1 MVKVDMAL
9 RVLVVREAHT
19 NIAPSVLSE
28 LRRRYEVELAAAIC
42 ESEIERYALVLVF
55 EHAGAEA
62 WLELNALGGRRGEN
76 VILLKESPSV
86 PAIVRALR
94 SGVAAVLPCV
104 DDAALI
110 TQTCEDVLSN
120 LELGGVLER
129 LEADSTPVE
138 ADSTPATTEPVLL
151 GESAAIEELRRRLRM
166 AAGSSMPVLLT
177 GEAGTGKE
185 LSARTI
191 HAGSA
196 GAQAPFVV
204 WGRGVSRHLLAQS
217 ELFGGS
223 RPLEGATV
231 LLREISDLP
240 LDLQALLVAA
250 LERNAHGEREATPPR
265 LIATTEKNLS
275 LEVEAGRFSGDLL
288 TRLQA
293 LAVPV
298 PPLRERG
305 HDVLVLAYH
314 FLRRAS
320 SKARRL
326 MGLTPLAA
334 RSLLNYSW
342 PGNVRELEQCIAAAA
357 SVARYDLLREID
369 LPRHV
374 ASLPD
379 VSAAPDIDPLSAI
392 EREHVLTVLRSV
404 RGNKTRASRLL
415 GVDRKTL
422 YRKLES
428 YGLVGESRSRGRSA
442 GINVRG
448 PGGSA

>member
-1 MVKVDMAL
+1 MAP

-19 NIAPSVLSE
+19 TIAPSVLSE
-28 LRRRYEVELAAAIC
+28 LRRRYEVEVTGAIC
-42 ESEIERYALVLVF
+42 ESEIERYALVILF
-55 EHAGAEA
+55 EHAGIEA
-62 WLELNALGGRRGEN
+62 SFELNARGERRGEN

-104 DDAALI
+104 DDAGLI
-110 TQTCEDVLSN
+110 VQTCEDVLSN
-120 LELGGVLER
+120 LQLGGVLER
-129 LEADSTPVE
+129 LESEADPVE
-138 ADSTPATTEPVLL
+138 EEPTLL
-151 GESAAIEELRRRLRM
+151 GGSAATEELRRRLRL
-166 AAGSSMPVLLT
+166 AAGSSMPVLLI
-177 GEAGTGKE
+177 GEAGSGKE

-191 HAGSA
+191 HAASERS
-196 GAQAPFVV
+196 QAPFVV
-204 WGRGVSRHLLAQS
+204 WGRGASRHVLLQS
-217 ELFGGS
+217 ELFGGPKS
-223 RPLEGATV
+223 LGGATV
-231 LLREISDLP
+231 LLREVSNLS
-240 LDLQALLVAA
+240 LELQAALVAA
-250 LERNAHGEREATPPR
+250 LERAGAEPVKSPSPR
-265 LIATTEKNLS
+265 LIATTEKDLA

-288 TRLQA
+288 TQLQA
-293 LAVPV
+293 LAIPV
-298 PPLRERG
+298 PPLRARG
-305 HDVLVLAYH
+305 HDVLVLAHH

-320 SKARRL
+320 SPARRL

-334 RSLLNYSW
+334 RSLLSYPW

-357 SVARYDLLREID
+357 AIARYDLLREID

-374 ASLPD
+374 ANLPE

-428 YGLVGESRSRGRSA
+428 YGLVAEGRSRGRSA
-442 GINVRG
+442 SINVRG

>member
-1 MVKVDMAL
+1 MAP

-19 NIAPSVLSE
+19 TIAPSVLSE
-28 LRRRYEVELAAAIC
+28 LRRRYEVEVTGAIC
-42 ESEIERYALVLVF
+42 ESEIERYALVVLF
-55 EHAGAEA
+55 EHAGAEPGF
-62 WLELNALGGRRGEN
+62 ELDALGERRGEN

-104 DDAALI
+104 DDAGLI
-110 TQTCEDVLSN
+110 AQTCEDVLSN
-120 LELGGVLER
+120 LQLGGVLER
-129 LEADSTPVE
+129 LESEPAGAE
-138 ADSTPATTEPVLL
+138 ADPALI
-151 GESAAIEELRRRLRM
+151 GGSDAIEELRRRLRL
-166 AAGSSMPVLLT
+166 AAASSMPVLLF

-185 LSARTI
+185 LAARAI
-191 HAGSA
+191 HAGCENSH
-196 GAQAPFVV
+196 GPLVV
-204 WGRGVSRHLLAQS
+204 WGRNISRHVLLQS
-217 ELFGGS
+217 EVFGGPRS
-223 RPLEGATV
+223 VGGATV
-231 LLREISDLP
+231 VLREVCDLS
-240 LDLQALLVAA
+240 LELQASLVAA
-250 LERNAHGEREATPPR
+250 LDRAGARTFESPPPR
-265 LIATTEKNLS
+265 LIATTEKNLAQ
-275 LEVEAGRFSGDLL
+275 EVEAGRFRSDLL
-288 TRLQA
+288 ARFQA
-293 LAVPV
+293 FAIPL

-320 SKARRL
+320 SPARRL

-334 RSLLNYSW
+334 RSLLSYAW

-357 SVARYDLLREID
+357 SIARYDLLREID

-374 ASLPD
+374 TNLSE

-428 YGLVGESRSRGRSA
+428 YGLVAEGRARGRAS
-442 GINVRG
+442 GVNVRG
-448 PGGSA
+448 PSGNA